1 MAMTINRSRVRI
13 LCLALPL
20 SAALAACGGG
30 KLGEGEVSEGERRF
44 TEKLLFPVE
53 KLPEKKPFE
62 QRDIGCPS
70 VSLLDGTST
79 WRVGGD
85 SARGVS
91 YQAAIHDLARECTTE
106 GSTMRIKVGVRG
118 RVVMGEGGR
127 GGSIT
132 VPVRVVVKDGD
143 KSLHSRVVGTA
154 VSVPDGGSV
163 PFTTLDDGIVV
174 TITQQDPA
182 EQYSIVVGIDPQG
195 SRGGGPARKR
205 RR

>member
-1 MAMTINRSRVRI
+1 MAMTINRSRVRMV
-13 LCLALPL
+13 CLALPL
-20 SAALAACGGG
+20 AVSLAACGGN

-44 TEKLLFPVE
+44 TEKLLFPTQ

-62 QRDIGCPS
+62 QRELGCPA

-79 WRVGGD
+79 YRVGGD

-91 YQAAIHDLARECTTE
+91 YQASLHDLARECEGE

-127 GGSIT
+127 GGSIS
-132 VPVRVVVKDGD
+132 VPVRIVVKDGA
-143 KSLHSRVVGTA
+143 KTVHSRVIGTA

-163 PFTTLDDGIVV
+163 PFTALDEGIVV
-174 TITQQDPA
+174 AITDQDPGD
-182 EQYSIVVGIDPQG
+182 QYTIVVGIDPQG
-195 SRGGGPARKR
+195 GRATGGARKR